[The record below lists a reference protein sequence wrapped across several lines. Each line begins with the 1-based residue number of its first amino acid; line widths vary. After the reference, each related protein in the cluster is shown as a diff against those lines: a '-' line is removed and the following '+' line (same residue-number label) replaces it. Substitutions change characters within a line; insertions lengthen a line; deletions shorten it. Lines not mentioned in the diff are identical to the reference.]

1 MFRFTNG
8 EDRITI
14 DSVDIRTSKNGK
26 VRCFGIGTKVT
37 ENSELEAFEEQG
49 AGFDTFE
56 ALAAMLEKSRKSLSG
71 KKNKKELDK

>member
-14 DSVDIRTSKNGK
+14 DSFDFVTSKNGR
-26 VRCFGIGTKVT
+26 VRCFGIGTKVVDNKT
-37 ENSELEAFEEQG
+37 LEAFEEQG

-56 ALAAMLEKSRKSLSG
+56 ALAQMLEKARKNLT
-71 KKNKKELDK
+71 DK